1 MTAADGGRP
10 RHEPVAGA
18 PGPDADAAGAAASTD
33 ARPEAG
39 PIAIL
44 PEAHEARGAHEA
56 FRDAVVA
63 GGGRVA
69 PLSAAT
75 RGLIWTSSSG
85 EGGLESVLAEHPSIS
100 WVQLPWAGVDAF
112 AGLLRRHRGD
122 GRVWTSAKG
131 AYAQPV
137 AEHALALALAVLREF
152 PRRVRA
158 DSWEV
163 DERGRSLYGS
173 EVVIVGAGGIAVE
186 LLRLLEPFRVR
197 ATVVR
202 RADAAVPGAARTV
215 TTDRLA
221 DVLGTAEIAFVV
233 AALTDETRGLIGA
246 DELAAMPQG
255 AVLVNVARGGL
266 VDTDAL
272 LDALESG
279 RLGGAGL
286 DVTDPE
292 PLPPGHPLWNAP
304 NCLVTPHVADTEAMT
319 APLFA
324 SRIIA
329 NVAAFVGR
337 SAFEG
342 RVDLDAGY

>member
-1 MTAADGGRP
+1 MA
-10 RHEPVAGA
+10 VL
-18 PGPDADAAGAAASTD
+18 PDAD
-33 ARPEAG
+33 P
-39 PIAIL
+39 
-44 PEAHEARGAHEA
+44 A
-56 FRDAVVA
+56 FVRAVAV

-69 PLSAAT
+69 PLSSAT
-75 RGLIWTSSSG
+75 RGLVWTSSSG
-85 EGGLESVLAEHPSIS
+85 EDGLEAVLAAHPSIS

-112 AGLLRRHRGD
+112 DGLLRRHRGD
-122 GRVWTSAKG
+122 GRQWTSAKG

-152 PRRVRA
+152 PRRA
-158 DSWEV
+158 QATSWDV

-173 EVVIVGAGGIAVE
+173 DVVIVGAGGIAVE

-202 RADAAVPGAARTV
+202 RADAAVPGAERTV
-215 TTDRLA
+215 TTDRLV
-221 DVLGTAEIAFVV
+221 DVLGTAEIVFVV
-233 AALTDETRGLIGA
+233 AALTEETRGLIGSA
-246 DELAAMPQG
+246 ELAALPPG

-272 LDALESG
+272 LAALESG

-319 APLFA
+319 VPLFA
-324 SRIIA
+324 SRIA
-329 NVAAFVGR
+329 HNVAAFVDG

-342 RVDLDAGY
+342 CIDLDAGY